1 MNLKNNNMNLE
12 SIKKMSRKDIIKWLI
27 CNDPNGI
34 YSDKESKAEFGK
46 KMSKSKGIKIIF
58 RQSNGN

>member
-1 MNLKNNNMNLE
+1 MNLE